1 MGADPDGDIQ
11 HPLWDHFLPV
21 PLLGRDDYISWHDN
35 AYGDLVYDHMDPESF
50 RRKRKCRK
58 DPEAEPEAYHRAYYI
73 RRDRTAVFYYIL
85 VVFDTPNIIFS
96 TISIITSFLA
106 AALTMLRSS
115 YYAVWYAA
123 NDIVLI
129 ILWVLASMKNPAYIP
144 VVVNFGIF
152 FINDMYGYISWKRR
166 ERIQL

>member
-1 MGADPDGDIQ
+1 MCI
-11 HPLWDHFLPV
+11 
-21 PLLGRDDYISWHDN
+21 RDS
-35 AYGDLVYDHMDPESF
+35 
-50 RRKRKCRK
+50 
-58 DPEAEPEAYHRAYYI
+58 
-73 RRDRTAVFYYIL
+73 YYIL